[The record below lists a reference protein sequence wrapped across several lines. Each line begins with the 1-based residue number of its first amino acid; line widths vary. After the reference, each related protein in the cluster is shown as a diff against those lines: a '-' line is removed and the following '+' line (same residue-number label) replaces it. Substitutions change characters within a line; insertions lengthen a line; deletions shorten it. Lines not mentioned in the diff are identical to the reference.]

1 MIIGRPFAKYVFL
14 MTVNVALCC
23 LLSHAIVKSVDI
35 LKTFIEYA
43 QCQRSE
49 SQIVLVAIVDLS
61 K

>member
-43 QCQRSE
+43 QCQKIGKPNSFG
-49 SQIVLVAIVDLS
+49 SNS
-61 K
+61 